1 MSVLTEP
8 TDPPHPPH
16 PSTPQPGHYRFG
28 SFTLDARE
36 RRLLRDGVA
45 IPLKPRAFDTLLY
58 LVERAGHLVTKE
70 ELIASL
76 WPDAVVEESN
86 LAKNV
91 WLIRRALGGGGADGE
106 TAAGSAAGTDGETR
120 FVETVPRTG
129 YRFIAPVERLGAAA
143 SGGPP
148 SRSPPA
154 ASRSALALGGAAA
167 VLALLALWAVTAGVR
182 SRVGGGAAPAVSPPP
197 RPAVGEPPLAAAVA
211 PPLTAAA
218 PPRPAVAVLGFENL
232 TRRSDTAWIATALAE
247 MMSAD
252 LAAGERLRLV
262 PGVDAMRLAST
273 LPAAPGAL
281 GRDALAAA
289 RWQLAAD
296 YVVKGS
302 YLTLASPGG
311 EVLRLD
317 VVLQS
322 TSSGETVATVSG
334 SGATQR
340 MVSLIDD
347 AAARLRAKLGLE
359 PPATAASTAAA
370 AAALPAQPEASRLYA
385 EGLAKLRQYDALGAR
400 PLLERAIAIEAGY
413 PLAHV
418 ALSQALSALGYD
430 QGAVDEAKRAV
441 ALAGRLTRAQQL
453 EIAAGLAEAQK
464 DWTAAANTERALFA
478 FFPDDLDYGL
488 NLART
493 QIAGGKAVEA
503 LTVIAALRR
512 RPAPASQDPR
522 LDLAEAAASGALSDW
537 PRQLAS
543 AERAAAAARA
553 RGLRLLLGEALAA
566 AAGAEGSLGQ
576 RQAADAARRE
586 AAGIFH
592 QLGNANAEANTLLG
606 IANSV
611 GDRGDYEG
619 AIALYRQALASF
631 ERTGNRKG
639 AAHAW
644 SDIANMSWM
653 AGDVAAS
660 LLGAE
665 KELAL
670 SREINDR
677 RGVVWGLG
685 AIGNALADQGQIAR
699 ALRMQGEAL
708 AISRE
713 IGDREYAAFSL
724 GSIADTQFT
733 AGELEPAYRGY
744 GEALALCRELHDASG
759 IARHEEDLA
768 TVLVAEGRLAAAE
781 RLYGA
786 ALEDHRRLDEQD
798 AAAQTRMNLAQL
810 RNEQRRPA
818 EGLALSR
825 QSAQAFT
832 AMHQSG
838 NIAVALATGALA
850 EIQLRQGAA
859 AAADCERA
867 RAALAGNRQN
877 QANLFVLLAQ
887 ARVEAANGHPA
898 RARALAAAARAR
910 AEKAQSLGSVLE
922 ARLILGEVE
931 LGEDPEAGAAYL
943 LTLARE
949 ARAKS
954 FLLIAGKAER
964 LAAGRSGRAG
974 HAGPLAGG

>member
-1 MSVLTEP
+1 VSVLT
-8 TDPPHPPH
+8 DPPH
-16 PSTPQPGHYRFG
+16 PSTPQPRLYRFG

-36 RRLLRDGVA
+36 RRLLREGVA

-91 WLIRRALGGGGADGE
+91 WLIRRALGGADGE
-106 TAAGSAAGTDGETR
+106 TAAGSAASSDGETR
-120 FVETVPRTG
+120 FIETVPRTG
-129 YRFIAPVERLGAAA
+129 YRFVAPVARLDPAA
-143 SGGPP
+143 SGVPP
-148 SRSPPA
+148 TRSPPA
-154 ASRSALALGGAAA
+154 ASRSALALGGAAV
-167 VLALLALWAVTAGVR
+167 VLALLALWAFTAGVR
-182 SRVGGGAAPAVSPPP
+182 SRLGGDGTAPAVSPPP
-197 RPAVGEPPLAAAVA
+197 RLAAVASSRAAAVA
-211 PPLTAAA
+211 PPRAAA
-218 PPRPAVAVLGFENL
+218 VAPSRPAVAVLGFENL
-232 TRRSDTAWIATALAE
+232 ARRGDAAWIATALAE

-273 LPAAPGAL
+273 LPTAPGAL

-302 YLTLASPGG
+302 YLTLASPDG

-322 TSSGETVATVSG
+322 TTTGETVATVSG
-334 SGATQR
+334 TGATRR

-347 AAARLRAKLGLE
+347 AVARLRAKLGLE

-370 AAALPAQPEASRLYA
+370 AAALPAQPAATRLYA

-478 FFPDDLDYGL
+478 FFPDDLEYGL

-493 QIAGGKAVEA
+493 QIAGGKAAEA

-543 AERAAAAARA
+543 AERAAAAART

-566 AAGAEGSLGQ
+566 AATAEGSLGQ

-586 AAGIFH
+586 AADIFR
-592 QLGNANAEANTLLG
+592 QLGNTNAEASALLG
-606 IANSV
+606 IANGL
-611 GDRGDYEG
+611 GDRGDYDG

-653 AGDVAAS
+653 AGDVEAS
-660 LLGAE
+660 LSGAE

-670 SREINDR
+670 SREIDDR
-677 RGVVWGLG
+677 RGIVWGLG
-685 AIGNALADQGQIAR
+685 AIGNALADQGEIAR

-724 GSIADTQFT
+724 GSIADTQLT
-733 AGELEPAYRGY
+733 AGELEQAYRGY

-759 IARHEEDLA
+759 IARHEDDLA
-768 TVLVAEGRLAAAE
+768 TVLLAEGRLAAAE

-786 ALEDHRRLDEQD
+786 ALDDRRRLDEQD

-810 RNEQRRPA
+810 RNEQQRPA

-838 NIAVALATGALA
+838 NVALALATGALA

-877 QANLFVLLAQ
+877 QANLFVLLTK
-887 ARVEAANGHPA
+887 ARVEAANGRPA
-898 RARALAAAARAR
+898 PARALAAAARAR
-910 AEKAQSLGSVLE
+910 AEGTHALGSVLE
-922 ARLILGEVE
+922 ARLILGEIE
-931 LGEDPEAGAAYL
+931 LREDPEAGARQL
-943 LTLARE
+943 QTLARE

-954 FLLIAGKAER
+954 FLLIAGKA
-964 LAAGRSGRAG
+964 AGLVAERSGR
-974 HAGPLAGG
+974 GGWQ